1 MALKDM
7 LDQAPT
13 KKARDTVAMKLSAQQ
28 QIAQKLQSSA
38 SLADL
43 LSRSSEIRSLVDAD
57 WVFAWALVDGVL
69 VTQDPAGGEVRVPV
83 EAAGI
88 PGHVARTGEAVNI
101 ADVYDEAELR
111 RISPGLTFNK
121 SADKASGYR
130 TKQVLCAPVIFKGAV
145 IGVIQAINKVS
156 AERFDFLDAEAL
168 GETARNL
175 GPLMFQVVEL
185 DRQAKKLRYQ
195 EALNKI
201 VNAIHATRDINQIL
215 INLTRE
221 MAGLFDAERVTI
233 YAVDAEKGELFSR
246 AKLGDEIKEYRVAVD
261 NSSIA
266 GFVAASRSSVVIADV
281 YDQAELARVHPEL
294 TFNRSFDEKS
304 GFRTR
309 EVLAVPV
316 EFQGELLGVLQ
327 LINSTDGKP
336 FDRSDLAAAEA
347 LAETLGIAF
356 HNQARAGIKK
366 TRFEALLDRKLVTRE
381 ELDKARE
388 KAKEEGSSVESVLMS
403 AHKIQKKSL
412 LEAYSEFYGLGAFE
426 FDSRMTIPQGVV
438 QAISDKYEELKH
450 GCFVPIE
457 EDGDRLVVAMD
468 DPRDVVKRDHIQA
481 LFPGRRIEYRVG
493 IAEDVV
499 AAIDLFFGTGG
510 GGESVSELLSKLEEE
525 SVETDSQAAAE
536 VGEEKEASEDDSA
549 VVKLVNR
556 IIEDAYRRGASDIH
570 IEPAPDGEAVVR
582 YRIDGSMQK
591 AMTFPRAYR
600 NAILSRIK
608 IMSDLDIAE
617 RRKPQSGKIKF
628 KKWGKLDIEL
638 RVECV
643 PTAGGT
649 EDAVLRILAASK
661 PMPLSALNMSE
672 RNLREFTRLIEQ
684 PYGIILCVGPTGSGK
699 TTTLHSALG
708 HINRED
714 VKIWTAEDPVE
725 ITQKGLR
732 QVQVNRKAGLDF
744 AAAMRS
750 FLRADPDVIMIGE
763 MRDQETAETGIE
775 ASLTGHL
782 VMSTL
787 HTNSA
792 PETVVRLLDM
802 GIDPYS
808 FADALLGV
816 LAQRLV
822 RTLCKECRQEHK
834 LSAEELDQ
842 LREEYGSDKLFAE
855 LGARPGQVVYR
866 PREGGCQKCAKV
878 GYRGRT
884 GIHELLVC
892 TDEIKS
898 LIYKRAKAM
907 DIRDVAIQ
915 QGMRTLKQDGIEK
928 VLKGQTT
935 IEEVRAVCS
944 R

>member
-1 MALKDM
+1 MAAKGDGT
-7 LDQAPT
+7 QAGGQKPRT
-13 KKARDTVAMKLSAQQ
+13 AGPARSGAQDELM
-28 QIAQKLQSSA
+28 QKLQVSENLAELLIRA
-38 SLADL
+38 SEL
-43 LSRSSEIRSLVDAD
+43 RNLVGAD
-57 WVFAWALVDGVL
+57 WVFAWAFVDGVL

-88 PGHVARTGEAVNI
+88 PGYVAKTGQVVNI
-101 ADVYDEAELR
+101 ADVYNEAELR
-111 RISPGLTFNK
+111 RINPKLTFNR
-121 SADKASGYR
+121 SADEASGYR
-130 TKQVLCAPVIFKGAV
+130 TKQVLCVPVLYKGSV
-145 IGVIQAINKVS
+145 VGVLQSINKLGS
-156 AERFDFLDAEAL
+156 EKFDFMDVESLSDV
-168 GETARNL
+168 ARSL
-175 GPLMFQVVEL
+175 GPLMHQAVEL
-185 DRQAKKLRYQ
+185 DRRDRKLRRQ
-195 EALNKI
+195 EHLNRL
-201 VNAIHATRDINQIL
+201 VNAIHAAKDINQIL
-215 INLTRE
+215 ISLTLE
-221 MAGLFDAERVTI
+221 MAGLFDAERVTV
-233 YAVDAEKGELFSR
+233 YAVDAETGELFSR
-246 AKLGDEIKEYRVAVD
+246 AKLGDDIREYRVPI
-261 NSSIA
+261 NSSSIA
-266 GFVAASRSSVVIADV
+266 GYVAMSRTSVSITDV
-281 YDQAELARVHPEL
+281 YDEKELARIHPEL
-294 TFNRSFDEKS
+294 SFNRSFDEKT

-309 EVLAVPV
+309 EVLAAPI

-327 LINSTDGKP
+327 LINSLDGRP
-336 FDRSDLAAAEA
+336 FDEPDLSAAKA

-366 TRFEALLDRKLVTRE
+366 TRFEALLDKKLVTRE
-381 ELDKARE
+381 QLDAARE
-388 KAKEEGSSVESVLMS
+388 KAKEEGVSVESILMS
-403 AHKIQKKSL
+403 TYKVPKKAL
-412 LEAYSEFYGLGAFE
+412 LEAYGEFYGTGVFE
-426 FDSRMTIPQGVV
+426 FDPRMTFPQEPLK
-438 QAISDKYEELKH
+438 ALSDRYEELKH

-457 EDGDRLVVAMD
+457 ENGGKLVVAID
-468 DPRDVVKRDHIQA
+468 DPRDVVKRDRVQA
-481 LFPGRRIEYRVG
+481 LFPERRVEYRVA
-493 IAEDVV
+493 IAEDI
-499 AAIDLFFGTGG
+499 AAAVDLFFGAGG
-510 GGESVSELLSKLEEE
+510 TSESVSELLSKLEESAE
-525 SVETDSQAAAE
+525 AAPHVE
-536 VGEEKEASEDDSA
+536 GEEEEEEASEDDSA

-570 IEPAPDGEAVVR
+570 IEPSPDGEALVR
-582 YRIDGSMQK
+582 YRIDGSLQK
-591 AMTFPRAYR
+591 AMTFPKAYR

-661 PMPLSALNMSE
+661 PLPLSALNMSE

-684 PYGIILCVGPTGSGK
+684 PYGLILCVGPTGSGK

-763 MRDQETAETGIE
+763 MRDQETAEIGIE

-782 VMSTL
+782 VLSTL

-822 RTLCKECRQEHK
+822 RTLCKDCKEEYK
-834 LSAEELDQ
+834 LTAEDVAQ
-842 LREEYGSDKLFAE
+842 LRAEYGADTLFDALKVE
-855 LGARPGQVVYR
+855 PGRQIFRARV
-866 PREGGCQKCAKV
+866 GGCQKCGKT

-892 TDEIKS
+892 TDEIRT

-907 DIRDVAIQ
+907 DIRDVAIA

-928 VLKGQTT
+928 VLKGETT
-935 IEEVRAVCS
+935 LEEVRSVCS